1 MMLRRDLREPADS
14 EWTSG
19 FGTAE
24 RYLMRVWAAQSSSDR
39 APPSWRGWTNDFWSV
54 FRLMH
59 GGRLGPDS
67 ALFALARRHAQRFHA
82 PAPVM
87 AAIGLAEAAADH
99 GPAQGAPSARVLLAE
114 ARAGRFW
121 LPADD
126 LLDAAVLSLAAVG
139 RAEEARGAFATLI
152 ASSTRS
158 ATDLRLILLNAHI
171 VRAAERGGGAAH
183 D

>member
-1 MMLRRDLREPADS
+1 
-14 EWTSG
+14 
-19 FGTAE
+19 
-24 RYLMRVWAAQSSSDR
+24 
-39 APPSWRGWTNDFWSV
+39 
-54 FRLMH
+54 
-59 GGRLGPDS
+59 
-67 ALFALARRHAQRFHA
+67 
-82 PAPVM
+82 M
-87 AAIGLAEAAADH
+87 AAIGLAEAAAGR

-114 ARAGRFW
+114 ARAGRVW

-139 RAEEARGAFATLI
+139 RAEEARGAYATLI